1 MKLIEKEQAGLIIAN
16 ENFVCIDTDNSIY
29 ELDGVKYV
37 LVEDNVFELEDVT
50 DEPVEDMEPTSV
62 EALVDAIASE
72 IGL

>member
-1 MKLIEKEQAGLIIAN
+1 MKLIEKEQADLIIAN
-16 ENFVCIDTDNSIY
+16 ENFVCIDTDNSVY

-50 DEPVEDMEPTSV
+50 DEPVEDMESISE